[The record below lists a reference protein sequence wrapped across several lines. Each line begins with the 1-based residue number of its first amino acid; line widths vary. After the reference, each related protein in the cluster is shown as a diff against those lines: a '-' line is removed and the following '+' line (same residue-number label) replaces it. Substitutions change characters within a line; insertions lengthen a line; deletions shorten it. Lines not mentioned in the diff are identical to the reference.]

1 MQYTL
6 DAKLYYAIT
15 IDRESL
21 YNDVG
26 GCLCPCLGKLYSLGS
41 RFKSILAVI
50 YVLEIPSIY
59 SDKRIVTV
67 ELILLDVKDVW
78 EGMMITISKNPKDN
92 RYIN

>member
-6 DAKLYYAIT
+6 DPKLYYAIT

-26 GCLCPCLGKLYSLGS
+26 GCPCLGKLYSLGS
-41 RFKSILAVI
+41 RLKSILAVI
-50 YVLEIPSIY
+50 YVLEIPSIF

-67 ELILLDVKDVW
+67 DLILLDVKDVW
-78 EGMMITISKNPKDN
+78 EGMKLGKNPKDN
-92 RYIN
+92 I